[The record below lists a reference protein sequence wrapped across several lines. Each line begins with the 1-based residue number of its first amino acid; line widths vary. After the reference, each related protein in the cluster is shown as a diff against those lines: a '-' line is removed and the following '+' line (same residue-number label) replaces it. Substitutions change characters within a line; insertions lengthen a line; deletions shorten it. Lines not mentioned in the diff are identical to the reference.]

1 MLRGYI
7 LGKVKLLVI
16 INRVNIL
23 KTNVNNFIKIFTL
36 YKWKKKI
43 FFFITSE
50 LYPYHKVGGW
60 EYVLK
65 IG

>member
-1 MLRGYI
+1 ME
-7 LGKVKLLVI
+7 
-16 INRVNIL
+16 
-23 KTNVNNFIKIFTL
+23 
-36 YKWKKKI
+36 KKN